1 MVVLMGGLGAIH
13 SFSSH
18 PKVFIHICAWMT
30 EDGRSE
36 GLFGLW
42 RLALIETSTNQID
55 CSRQLI
61 CLLPKRTAL
70 LEAIDSVILE
80 FCLIEAAFRLILR
93 EALILAVP
101 SISHLIRYPLQV
113 VTNISHW
120 STFFINSI
128 LVPIQFIGPYNFLV
142 VLYLISIQ
150 LLRQPFSTISG
161 AVKVGLIFTWRQN
174 NTQKFV
180 NYPFRGR
187 EQTFV

>member
-30 EDGRSE
+30 EEGRSE
-36 GLFGLW
+36 WLFGLW
-42 RLALIETSTNQID
+42 RLPLIATSTNQID

-113 VTNISHW
+113 VTSISLWAKFFTNSVLNFTYSAHRPIW
-120 STFFINSI
+120 NFSIGSIFNFHSTTAAGLFYHFRRCQSMSHFH
-128 LVPIQFIGPYNFLV
+128 LAAKQY
-142 VLYLISIQ
+142 S
-150 LLRQPFSTISG
+150 
-161 AVKVGLIFTWRQN
+161 KVC
-174 NTQKFV
+174 
-180 NYPFRGR
+180 
-187 EQTFV
+187 